1 MDFSDIFRIVNL
13 ATGALMV
20 LGGVS
25 QFWPSVSVR
34 GTICAIY
41 IILFGLGNA
50 LLGLCHGPDYRRR
63 G

>member
-1 MDFSDIFRIVNL
+1 MKSCSRIVNL

-25 QFWPSVSVR
+25 QFWPEVTVR
-34 GTICAIY
+34 GTICALY

-50 LLGLCHGPDYRRR
+50 LLGLRYILADARLG
-63 G
+63 

>member
-1 MDFSDIFRIVNL
+1 MKLCSRIVNL

-25 QFWPSVSVR
+25 QFFPEVSVR
-34 GTICAIY
+34 GTICALY

-50 LLGLCHGPDYRRR
+50 LLGSRRILAGAR
-63 G
+63 LG